1 MYIKLYIY
9 IYIIPLT
16 FFLEPP
22 VLLQN
27 STTIVIIEGYSF
39 SLNIQQTEGFPIV
52 PDDYEWS
59 FDGTPIS
66 EGESNPNISIYPVI
80 IFTNV
85 NRTDSGNYSITV
97 SNKGGTSTGFIILN
111 VLCELCSIV
120 IHVFLL

>member
-1 MYIKLYIY
+1 M
-9 IYIIPLT
+9 
-16 FFLEPP
+16 
-22 VLLQN
+22 
-27 STTIVIIEGYSF
+27 IEGYPL
-39 SLNIQQTEGFPIV
+39 SLYIEQTEGFPIV

-66 EGESNPNISIYPVI
+66 EGGSNPNISIYPVI

-97 SNKGGTSTGFIILN
+97 SNEGGTSTGFFILN

-120 IHVFLL
+120 IHVLLLEYYMIYTC

>member
-1 MYIKLYIY
+1 M
-9 IYIIPLT
+9 
-16 FFLEPP
+16 
-22 VLLQN
+22 
-27 STTIVIIEGYSF
+27 IEGYPF
-39 SLNIQQTEGFPIV
+39 SLNIEQTEGFPIA

-97 SNKGGTSTGFIILN
+97 SNEGGTSTGFFILN
-111 VLCELCSIV
+111 VLCEYSNTCIV
-120 IHVFLL
+120 TIVTVMTYTYEKSTLIKF

>member
-1 MYIKLYIY
+1 MGNHYIY
-9 IYIIPLT
+9 NVQLT

-22 VLLQN
+22 VLLRN
-27 STTIVIIEGYSF
+27 STPIAIIEGYPF
-39 SLNIQQTEGFPIV
+39 SLYIEQTEGFPIV

-66 EGESNPNISIYPVI
+66 EGGSNPNISIYPAI

-97 SNKGGTSTGFIILN
+97 SNEEGTSTGFFILD

-120 IHVFLL
+120 IHVMFG